1 LGEDRQSARREVGD
15 RLSDRRAGMTVGYQ
29 GRDQIYVVDDDPVV
43 REVLSIILRKEG
55 YDVICFADGAALLA
69 AGNKKMPACI
79 LLDIDI
85 PGPSGIDVLK
95 KLRDSKCAVPVFII
109 SGKGDIPTAVEA
121 INCGAVDFIEK
132 PFRGS
137 DVVAR
142 LRAELAG
149 GGRRQAVASDLCP
162 TLECLTVRENEVLK
176 LCVQGASSKEISAM
190 LNISFRTV
198 EDHRSNIIRKLG
210 VRNTAEMVLKAMSM
224 APAKMS
230 AAS

>member
-1 LGEDRQSARREVGD
+1 
-15 RLSDRRAGMTVGYQ
+15 MTGNDE
-29 GRDQIYVVDDDPVV
+29 GRHQIYVVDDDPVV

-69 AGNKKMPACI
+69 AGNKKLPACI
-79 LLDIDI
+79 LLDIEI

-95 KLRDSKCAVPVFII
+95 KLRAGRCTVPVFII

-137 DVVAR
+137 DIVAR
-142 LRAELAG
+142 LRAVLAG
-149 GGRRQAVASDLCP
+149 GASRQAAAPDVCP
-162 TLECLTVRENEVLK
+162 TLDCLTGRENEVLK
-176 LCVQGASSKEISAM
+176 LCVLGSSSKEISAK

-210 VRNTAEMVLKAMSM
+210 VRNTAELVLKVMSI
-224 APAKMS
+224 ASEKIS

>member
-1 LGEDRQSARREVGD
+1 
-15 RLSDRRAGMTVGYQ
+15 MTGNEE
-29 GRDQIYVVDDDPVV
+29 GRHQIYVVDDDPVV

-69 AGNKKMPACI
+69 AGNKKLPACI
-79 LLDIDI
+79 LLDIEI

-95 KLRDSKCAVPVFII
+95 KLRAGKCTVPVFII

-137 DVVAR
+137 DIVAR
-142 LRAELAG
+142 LRAVLVG
-149 GGRRQAVASDLCP
+149 GASRQAAAPDVCP
-162 TLECLTVRENEVLK
+162 TLDCLTGRENEVLK
-176 LCVQGASSKEISAM
+176 LCVLGSSSKEISAK

-210 VRNTAEMVLKAMSM
+210 VRNTAELVLKVMSI
-224 APAKMS
+224 ASEKVS

>member
-1 LGEDRQSARREVGD
+1 M
-15 RLSDRRAGMTVGYQ
+15 AGGYE
-29 GRDQIYVVDDDPVV
+29 GRHQIYVVDDDPVV
-43 REVLSIILRKEG
+43 REVLSLILRKEG

-69 AGNKKMPACI
+69 AGNKKLPACI

-95 KLRDSKCAVPVFII
+95 KLRAGKCTVPVFII

-121 INCGAVDFIEK
+121 INSGAVDFIEK
-132 PFRGS
+132 PFRAS

-142 LRAELAG
+142 LRAELACG
-149 GGRRQAVASDLCP
+149 ANRQATVAPEICP
-162 TLECLTVRENEVLK
+162 TLDCLTGRENEVLK
-176 LCVQGASSKEISAM
+176 LCVLGSSSKEISAK

-210 VRNTAEMVLKAMSM
+210 VRNTAELVLKVMSM
-224 APAKMS
+224 TPAKIS

>member
-1 LGEDRQSARREVGD
+1 
-15 RLSDRRAGMTVGYQ
+15 MTGSYE
-29 GRDQIYVVDDDPVV
+29 GRHQIYVVDDDPVV

-69 AGNKKMPACI
+69 AGNKKLPACI

-85 PGPSGIDVLK
+85 PGPSGIEVLK
-95 KLRDSKCAVPVFII
+95 KLRAGKCSVPVFII

-142 LRAELAG
+142 LRAELEGSAG
-149 GGRRQAVASDLCP
+149 RQAAGPDVCP
-162 TLECLTVRENEVLK
+162 TLDCLTGRENEVLR
-176 LCVQGASSKEISAM
+176 LCVLGASSKEISAK

-210 VRNTAEMVLKAMSM
+210 VRNTAEMVLKAMSL
-224 APAKMS
+224 ASGQIS

>member
-1 LGEDRQSARREVGD
+1 MAGGYEGRQ
-15 RLSDRRAGMTVGYQ
+15 
-29 GRDQIYVVDDDPVV
+29 QIYIVDDDPVV

-69 AGNKKMPACI
+69 AGNKMMPACI

-85 PGPSGIDVLK
+85 PGPSGIEVLR
-95 KLRDSKCAVPVFII
+95 KLRAGKCTVPVFII
-109 SGKGDIPTAVEA
+109 SGKGDIPTAVQA
-121 INCGAVDFIEK
+121 INCGAADFIEK

-149 GGRRQAVASDLCP
+149 SVRRPAAEPDICP
-162 TLECLTVRENEVLK
+162 TLECLTGRENEVLK
-176 LCVQGASSKEISAM
+176 LCVLGSSSKEISAK

-210 VRNTAEMVLKAMSM
+210 VRNTAELVLKVMSM
-224 APAKMS
+224 APPKIS

>member
-1 LGEDRQSARREVGD
+1 
-15 RLSDRRAGMTVGYQ
+15 MTDVYE
-29 GRDQIYVVDDDPVV
+29 GRPQVYVVDDDPVV

-69 AGNKKMPACI
+69 AGNKKPPACI
-79 LLDIDI
+79 LLDVDI

-95 KLRDSKCAVPVFII
+95 KLRASKCMVPVFII
-109 SGKGDIPTAVEA
+109 SGKGDIPTAVQA

-132 PFRGS
+132 PFRGN

-149 GGRRQAVASDLCP
+149 ARRQAGESDICP
-162 TLECLTVRENEVLK
+162 TLDCLTGRENEVLK
-176 LCVQGASSKEISAM
+176 LCVQGASSKEISAQ

-224 APAKMS
+224 APSKFS

>member
-1 LGEDRQSARREVGD
+1 MTDVDEGRR
-15 RLSDRRAGMTVGYQ
+15 
-29 GRDQIYVVDDDPVV
+29 QIYVVDDDPVV
-43 REVLSIILRKEG
+43 REMLSLILREEG

-69 AGNKKMPACI
+69 AGNRKLPACI

-95 KLRDSKCAVPVFII
+95 KLRAGKCDVPVFII

-121 INCGAVDFIEK
+121 INAGAVDFIEK
-132 PFRGS
+132 PFRAG

-149 GGRRQAVASDLCP
+149 GSNQQATVVPDICP
-162 TLECLTVRENEVLK
+162 TLDCLTCRENEVLK
-176 LCVQGASSKEISAM
+176 LCVLGLSSKEISAK

-210 VRNTAEMVLKAMSM
+210 VRNTAELVLKVMSM
-224 APAKMS
+224 TPAKIS

>member
-1 LGEDRQSARREVGD
+1 MADVYETRQ
-15 RLSDRRAGMTVGYQ
+15 
-29 GRDQIYVVDDDPVV
+29 QIYVVYDDPVV
-43 REVLSIILRKEG
+43 REALSMILRKEG

-69 AGNKKMPACI
+69 AGSRKMPACI

-95 KLRDSKCAVPVFII
+95 KLRAGKCAVPVFII

-121 INCGAVDFIEK
+121 ISCGAVDFIEK

-149 GGRRQAVASDLCP
+149 GASRQAAAADVCP
-162 TLECLTVRENEVLK
+162 SLECLTGRENEVLK
-176 LCVQGASSKEISAM
+176 LCVQGASSKEISAK

-224 APAKMS
+224 APARMS
-230 AAS
+230 AIP

>member
-1 LGEDRQSARREVGD
+1 MTDVYEGRR
-15 RLSDRRAGMTVGYQ
+15 
-29 GRDQIYVVDDDPVV
+29 QIYVVDDDPIV

-85 PGPSGIDVLK
+85 PGPSGIEVLK
-95 KLRDSKCAVPVFII
+95 KLRASKCTVPVFII

-149 GGRRQAVASDLCP
+149 DPRRQVAASDVCP
-162 TLECLTVRENEVLK
+162 TLECLTGRENEVLK
-176 LCVQGASSKEISAM
+176 LCVQGASSKEISAK
-190 LNISFRTV
+190 LHISFRTV

-224 APAKMS
+224 TPARMS

>member
-1 LGEDRQSARREVGD
+1 
-15 RLSDRRAGMTVGYQ
+15 
-29 GRDQIYVVDDDPVV
+29 
-43 REVLSIILRKEG
+43 
-55 YDVICFADGAALLA
+55 
-69 AGNKKMPACI
+69 
-79 LLDIDI
+79 
-85 PGPSGIDVLK
+85 
-95 KLRDSKCAVPVFII
+95 VPVFII

-149 GGRRQAVASDLCP
+149 GKRREAAASDVCQ
-162 TLECLTVRENEVLK
+162 TFKCLTVRENEVLK

-224 APAKMS
+224 APAKIS